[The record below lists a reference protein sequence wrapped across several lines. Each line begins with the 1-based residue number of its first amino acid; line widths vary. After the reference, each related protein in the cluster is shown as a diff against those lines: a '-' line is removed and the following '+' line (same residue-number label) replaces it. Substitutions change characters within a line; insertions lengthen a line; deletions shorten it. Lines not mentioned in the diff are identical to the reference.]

1 MSMKPILQSLAQ
13 LLGSPSE
20 YGIPNATD
28 VGNTQ
33 VGHII
38 NLVLMVAGAV
48 SVVTVIIGGIL
59 YALSTGDSA
68 KTAKAKDTIIYAIIG
83 LIIVSSAFAITNF
96 IIRRV

>member
-1 MSMKPILQSLAQ
+1 MRPILQSLAQ

-20 YGIPNATD
+20 YGIPDTAS
-28 VGNTQ
+28 VGNSQ
-33 VGHII
+33 VGSVF
-38 NLVLMVAGAV
+38 NLVLMIAGAV
-48 SVVTVIIGGIL
+48 SVITVIVGGIL

-68 KTAKAKDTIIYAIIG
+68 KTAKAKDTIIYAVIG